1 MQIQFLL
8 ALIAGAS
15 MPLAFAPFAI
25 WPIALLAPAVLIY
38 QSTLFDQTRQNF
50 MLGFSFG
57 LGYFG
62 FGVSWIYHSL
72 HVFGHAPAFVAGG
85 LTLLMIVVLSCFIG
99 SVLALF
105 HRLKQR
111 HPSSINLWLLPLLW
125 FSLEW
130 LKGWVLTGFPWLSLG
145 YAHLHSPLSGLAPIV
160 GVYGVGSVSLLI
172 SVFLVKW
179 KLEKSHVYAL
189 PVIMIGLMGY
199 GLQHLEWT
207 KPSGQTLDIALV
219 QGNIDQDKKWR
230 RDERLN
236 ILSTFWNATKKTFPS
251 DLIVWP
257 EVAIPGRQDELN
269 QSVLLPISEQM
280 KNNNSQ
286 LLTGILVS
294 DLATGGYYNSMIMLG
309 EKSGQYHK
317 RHLVPFGE
325 YYPFRDLLQ
334 FMKQFIR
341 IPMTDTLS
349 GDDVQPLMSIKGVKL
364 GVSICFEDVFSRDIN
379 LDLPEANILIN
390 TSNDAWFGDS
400 LAPHQ
405 HLEIA
410 QMRSLETERP
420 MVRATNTGKSAFIDF
435 KGKLMSETEQFKEQT
450 LSATVQGRAGATPF
464 IFFEKIQSWLA
475 WIILITSVYF
485 AYRPERKA

>member
-1 MQIQFLL
+1 MQLQLLL
-8 ALIAGAS
+8 ALMAGAS
-15 MPLAFAPFAI
+15 MPLAFAPFAF
-25 WPIALLAPAVLIY
+25 WPIALLAPAALIY
-38 QSTLFDQTRQNF
+38 QATLCDQTRQNF

-72 HVFGHAPAFVAGG
+72 HVYGHAPAFVAGG

-99 SVLALF
+99 AVLALF
-105 HRLKQR
+105 HRVKIR
-111 HPSSINLWLLPLLW
+111 HPSIVNLWFLPLLW

-145 YAHLHSPLSGLAPIV
+145 YAHLHSPLSGFAPIV

-172 SVFLVKW
+172 SVLLVKW
-179 KLEKSHVYAL
+179 KLEKAHLYVL
-189 PVIMIGLMGY
+189 PIILLGLMGY

-207 KPSGQTLDIALV
+207 KPSGQALDVTLV

-230 RDERLN
+230 RDERIN
-236 ILSTFWNATKKTFPS
+236 ILSTFWNATKKSFPS

-294 DLATGGYYNSMIMLG
+294 DIAKGGYYNSMIMLG
-309 EKSGQYHK
+309 EQTGQYHK

-475 WIILITSVYF
+475 WIIILISVYF
-485 AYRPERKA
+485 AYRPEQKA